1 MLTPFIK
8 VLAVTWV
15 LAAVAIV
22 VVINIF
28 KPKD

>member
-8 VLAVTWV
+8 FLTVAWV